1 MNECPRSRPHEDIL
15 WRSSSWG
22 LRVFVFSWLHF
33 RRYAGFITIHLVAEG
48 WEGWDEYAPFYDWEN
63 ARTLGRRDVPF
74 WRRLAADARG
84 PILEL
89 GCGTGRVTLPL
100 ARAGAAIVGIDRS
113 TAMLARAVRRMR
125 RVARINPQSA
135 IGNRRS
141 ANSPQSPINPQSASR
156 NRGGSPQ
163 WIRGD
168 IRSLPFADRSFP
180 LVIAPYGMLQSLVR
194 PRDLTSALASVAR
207 VVAPDGTF
215 AIDLVPDVP
224 NWREYQDYVQLRGRS
239 KGAHVTLIESVT
251 QDRARR
257 ITTFE
262 QRFVERRGRTK
273 REHRFSLTFRTLT
286 VPQMSRQL
294 ERAGFAV
301 ASVLGDYR
309 GRAWDA
315 RADVWII
322 LAKRV

>member
-33 RRYAGFITIHLVAEG
+33 RRYAGFITIHPVAEG

-215 AIDLVPDVP
+215 AIDLVPEVP

>member
-1 MNECPRSRPHEDIL
+1 M
-15 WRSSSWG
+15 
-22 LRVFVFSWLHF
+22 
-33 RRYAGFITIHLVAEG
+33 AEG

-74 WRRLAADARG
+74 WRRLAADVRG

-141 ANSPQSPINPQSASR
+141 AISPQSPINPQSASR
-156 NRGGSPQ
+156 NRGESPQ

-168 IRSLPFADRSFP
+168 IRSLPFADLSFP
-180 LVIAPYGMLQSLVR
+180 LVIAPYGILQSLVR
-194 PRDLTSALASVAR
+194 PSDLTAALASVAR

-257 ITTFE
+257 LTTFE

>member
-1 MNECPRSRPHEDIL
+1 
-15 WRSSSWG
+15 
-22 LRVFVFSWLHF
+22 
-33 RRYAGFITIHLVAEG
+33 VAEG

-74 WRRLAADARG
+74 WRRLATDARG

-100 ARAGAAIVGIDRS
+100 ARDGAAIVGIDRS
-113 TAMLARAVRRMR
+113 AAMLGRALSRMR
-125 RVARINPQSA
+125 RLYRSNSQPATRDSQPVVR
-135 IGNRRS
+135 RRS
-141 ANSPQSPINPQSASR
+141 VIKPRWAVDPQPPINPQSATGAPTAR
-156 NRGGSPQ
+156 TLRRGVEVRTPQ

-180 LVIAPYGMLQSLVR
+180 LVIAPYGILQSLVR

>member
-1 MNECPRSRPHEDIL
+1 MKSVCARPPSPRLQRP
-15 WRSSSWG
+15 
-22 LRVFVFSWLHF
+22 V
-33 RRYAGFITIHLVAEG
+33 EG

-63 ARTLGRRDVPF
+63 ARTLGRRDVSF
-74 WRRLAADARG
+74 WRRLAADVNG

-89 GCGTGRVTLPL
+89 RCGTGRVTIPL
-100 ARAGAAIVGIDRS
+100 ARAGASIVGIDRS
-113 TAMLARAVRRMR
+113 AAMLARAGSRMR
-125 RVARINPQSA
+125 RLRRSNRDPAIGDPQSAINRPSAINPQSA
-135 IGNRRS
+135 GRH
-141 ANSPQSPINPQSASR
+141 
-156 NRGGSPQ
+156 PQ

-180 LVIAPYGMLQSLVR
+180 LVIAPYGILQSLVR
-194 PRDLTSALASVAR
+194 PSDLTSALASVAR
-207 VVAPDGTF
+207 VVAAGGMF
-215 AIDLVPDVP
+215 ALDLVPDVP
-224 NWREYQDYVQLRGRS
+224 NWREYQDHVQLRGRS
-239 KGAHVTLIESVT
+239 NGAHVTLIETVS

-257 ITTFE
+257 VTTFK
-262 QRFVERRGRTK
+262 QRFVERRGATR
-273 REHRFSLTFRTLT
+273 REHEFSLTFRTLT

>member
-1 MNECPRSRPHEDIL
+1 MSACGSRI
-15 WRSSSWG
+15 
-22 LRVFVFSWLHF
+22 V
-33 RRYAGFITIHLVAEG
+33 
-48 WEGWDEYAPFYDWEN
+48 N
-63 ARTLGRRDVPF
+63 ARPPIAD
-74 WRRLAADARG
+74 WRR
-84 PILEL
+84 
-89 GCGTGRVTLPL
+89 
-100 ARAGAAIVGIDRS
+100 
-113 TAMLARAVRRMR
+113 
-125 RVARINPQSA
+125 Q
-135 IGNRRS
+135 
-141 ANSPQSPINPQSASR
+141 
-156 NRGGSPQ
+156 
-163 WIRGD
+163 
-168 IRSLPFADRSFP
+168 
-180 LVIAPYGMLQSLVR
+180 
-194 PRDLTSALASVAR
+194 SVAR